1 MARFILFRIIQAIAT
16 LIVLSAAVF
25 FGTDLTGDAALAMA
39 PGDARPEEIQ
49 QIRENLG
56 LDRPAIIRYFDYLG
70 LDGRGVITGDFGRSY
85 NKRLPTSQLVLERV
99 PNTVQLAIAALLIAI
114 VIGIPLGILSAV
126 KRDSFLDKLGKTFAI
141 LGMSMPQ
148 FWLAI
153 ILMWIF
159 AVELNLLPVFGKEG
173 LDPRYFVI
181 PAFSIAVFTMAGF
194 MRLTRSAMLEVLDS
208 EYVKFAR
215 IKGLAEQLV
224 IFKHALKN
232 AVIPVLTFGGISFA
246 GLLNGS
252 IVVEVIFNWP
262 GLGLLMLEGIRT
274 RDVPIIEATI
284 LVSGFLYI
292 VMSTFVDIAYAYVD
306 PRIRYG

>member
-1 MARFILFRIIQAIAT
+1 MARFIFFRIIQAIAT
-16 LIVLSAAVF
+16 LVVLSAAVF
-25 FGTDLTGDAALAMA
+25 FGTELTGDAALAMA

-56 LDRPAIIRYFDYLG
+56 LDRPSIIRYFDFLG
-70 LDGRGVITGDFGRSY
+70 GLFVGDFGRSY
-85 NKRLPTSQLVLERV
+85 NKRLPAGDLVLARV
-99 PNTVQLAIAALLIAI
+99 PNTVQLAVAALLLAV

-126 KRDSFLDKLGKTFAI
+126 KRDSWMDRVGKGFAI

-153 ILMWIF
+153 ILMWVF

-252 IVVEVIFNWP
+252 IVVETIFNWP
-262 GLGLLMLEGIRT
+262 GLGILMLEGIRT
-274 RDVPIIEATI
+274 RDTPIIEATI
-284 LVSGFLYI
+284 LVSGFLY
-292 VMSTFVDIAYAYVD
+292 VLMSTLVDIAYAYVD

>member
-1 MARFILFRIIQAIAT
+1 MDILARFIFFRIIQAIAT
-16 LIVLSAAVF
+16 LVVLSAAVF

-39 PGDARPEEIQ
+39 PGDARPSEIE
-49 QIRENLG
+49 QIRQNLG
-56 LDRPAIIRYFDYLG
+56 LDRPAIVRYFDYLG
-70 LDGRGVITGDFGRSY
+70 GLFVGDFGDSY
-85 NKRLPTSQLVLERV
+85 NKRLPARELVLARV

-126 KRDSFLDKLGKTFAI
+126 KRNSILDRLGKSFAI

-159 AVELNLLPVFGKEG
+159 AVRLNLLPVFGKEG

-292 VMSTFVDIAYAYVD
+292 LMSTLVDIAYAYVD

>member
-16 LIVLSAAVF
+16 LVVLSAAVF

-49 QIRENLG
+49 AIRENLG
-56 LDRPAIIRYFDYLG
+56 LDRPVIIRYFDYVGNIL
-70 LDGRGVITGDFGRSY
+70 VGDFGRSY

-99 PNTVQLAIAALLIAI
+99 PNTVQLAIAALFIAV

-153 ILMWIF
+153 ILMWVF

-215 IKGLAEQLV
+215 VKGLAEQLV

-292 VMSTFVDIAYAYVD
+292 VMSTLVDIAYAYVD

>member
-16 LIVLSAAVF
+16 LVVLSAAVF

-49 QIRENLG
+49 AIRENLG
-56 LDRPAIIRYFDYLG
+56 LDRPVIIRYFDYLG
-70 LDGRGVITGDFGRSY
+70 NILVGDFGRSY

-99 PNTVQLAIAALLIAI
+99 PNTVQLAIAALFIAV

-153 ILMWIF
+153 ILMWVF

-215 IKGLAEQLV
+215 VKGLAEQLV

-292 VMSTFVDIAYAYVD
+292 VMSTLVDIAYAYVD

>member
-1 MARFILFRIIQAIAT
+1 
-16 LIVLSAAVF
+16 
-25 FGTDLTGDAALAMA
+25 
-39 PGDARPEEIQ
+39 
-49 QIRENLG
+49 
-56 LDRPAIIRYFDYLG
+56 
-70 LDGRGVITGDFGRSY
+70 
-85 NKRLPTSQLVLERV
+85 
-99 PNTVQLAIAALLIAI
+99 
-114 VIGIPLGILSAV
+114 
-126 KRDSFLDKLGKTFAI
+126 
-141 LGMSMPQ
+141 
-148 FWLAI
+148 
-153 ILMWIF
+153 MWIF
-159 AVELNLLPVFGKEG
+159 AVRLNLLPVFGKEG

-292 VMSTFVDIAYAYVD
+292 LMSTLVDIAYAYVD

>member
-1 MARFILFRIIQAIAT
+1 MARFIFFRIIQAIAT
-16 LIVLSAAVF
+16 LVVLSAAVF
-25 FGTDLTGDAALAMA
+25 FGTELTGDAALAMA

-56 LDRPAIIRYFDYLG
+56 LDRPPVIRYFDYLG
-70 LDGRGVITGDFGRSY
+70 GLFVGDFGRSY
-85 NKRLPTSQLVLERV
+85 NKRQPAGDLVLERV

-126 KRDSFLDKLGKTFAI
+126 KRDSWMDRVGKGFAI

-153 ILMWIF
+153 ILMWVF
-159 AVELNLLPVFGKEG
+159 AVRLDLLPVFGKEG
-173 LDPRYFVI
+173 LDPRYFII

-262 GLGLLMLEGIRT
+262 GLGQLMLEGIRT
-274 RDVPIIEATI
+274 RDTPIIEATI

-292 VMSTFVDIAYAYVD
+292 LMSTLVDIAYAYVD

>member
-16 LIVLSAAVF
+16 LVVLSAAVF

-49 QIRENLG
+49 AIRENLG
-56 LDRPAIIRYFDYLG
+56 LDRPVIIRYFDYLG
-70 LDGRGVITGDFGRSY
+70 SILVGDFGRSY

-99 PNTVQLAIAALLIAI
+99 PNTVQLAIAALFIAV

-153 ILMWIF
+153 ILMWVF

-215 IKGLAEQLV
+215 VKGLAEQLV

-274 RDVPIIEATI
+274 RDVPVIEATI

-292 VMSTFVDIAYAYVD
+292 VMSTLVDIAYAYVD

>member
-1 MARFILFRIIQAIAT
+1 M
-16 LIVLSAAVF
+16 
-25 FGTDLTGDAALAMA
+25 
-39 PGDARPEEIQ
+39 
-49 QIRENLG
+49 
-56 LDRPAIIRYFDYLG
+56 
-70 LDGRGVITGDFGRSY
+70 GDFGRSY
-85 NKRLPTSQLVLERV
+85 NKRQPAFDIVMERI
-99 PNTVQLAIAALLIAI
+99 PNTVQLAITALAIAI
-114 VIGIPLGILSAV
+114 IVGIPLGILSAV
-126 KRDSFLDKLGKTFAI
+126 KRDSFLDRLGKSFAI

-159 AVELNLLPVFGKEG
+159 AVEFQLLPTFGKQG
-173 LDPRYFVI
+173 LDPRYFII

-252 IVVEVIFNWP
+252 IVVEVIFSWP

-284 LVSGFLYI
+284 LTSGFLYI
-292 VMSTFVDIAYAYVD
+292 LMSTIVDIAYAYVD

>member
-1 MARFILFRIIQAIAT
+1 MARFIFFRIIQAIAT
-16 LIVLSAAVF
+16 LVVLSAAVY
-25 FGTDLTGDAALAMA
+25 FGTELTGDAALAMA

-56 LDRPAIIRYFDYLG
+56 LDRPAIVRYFDFLG
-70 LDGRGVITGDFGRSY
+70 GLFVGDFGRSY
-85 NKRLPTSQLVLERV
+85 NKRLPAGDLVLARV
-99 PNTVQLAIAALLIAI
+99 PNTVQLAVAALFIAI

-126 KRDSFLDKLGKTFAI
+126 KRDSWMDRVGKGFAI

-159 AVELNLLPVFGKEG
+159 AVQLDLLPVFGKEG
-173 LDPRYFVI
+173 LDPRYFII

-262 GLGLLMLEGIRT
+262 GLGILMLEGIRT
-274 RDVPIIEATI
+274 RDTPIIEATI
-284 LVSGFLYI
+284 LVSGFLY
-292 VMSTFVDIAYAYVD
+292 VLMSTLVDIAYAYVD

>member
-1 MARFILFRIIQAIAT
+1 MVQFILFRIVQAVAT
-16 LIVLSAAVF
+16 LVVLSAAVF

-39 PGDARPEEIQ
+39 PGDARPAEIE
-49 QIRENLG
+49 QIRRNLG

-70 LDGRGVITGDFGRSY
+70 GIFVGDFGRSY
-85 NKRLPTSQLVLERV
+85 SKRLPAFDLVAERI
-99 PNTVQLAIAALLIAI
+99 PNTVQLAFSALLIALL
-114 VIGIPLGILSAV
+114 IGIPLGVMSAV
-126 KRDSFLDKLGKTFAI
+126 KRDGILDKIGKTVAI

-153 ILMWIF
+153 ILMWVF
-159 AVELNLLPVFGKEG
+159 AVYLNLLPTFGKEG

-208 EYVKFAR
+208 EYIKFAR
-215 IKGLAEQLV
+215 MKGMSEYLV

-252 IVVEVIFNWP
+252 IVVEVIFSWP
-262 GLGLLMLEGIRT
+262 GLGQLMLEGIRT

-284 LVSGFLYI
+284 LVSGFLY
-292 VMSTFVDIAYAYVD
+292 VLMSTIVDIAYAYVD

>member
-1 MARFILFRIIQAIAT
+1 MARFVFFRIIQAIAT
-16 LIVLSAAVF
+16 LVVLSAAVF

-39 PGDARPEEIQ
+39 PGDARPNEIE
-49 QIRENLG
+49 QIRQNLG
-56 LDRPAIIRYFDYLG
+56 LDRPAIVRYFDYLG
-70 LDGRGVITGDFGRSY
+70 GLFVGDFGDSY
-85 NKRLPTSQLVLERV
+85 NKRLPARELVLARV

-126 KRDSFLDKLGKTFAI
+126 KRNSILDRLGKSFAI

-159 AVELNLLPVFGKEG
+159 AVRLNLLPVFGKEG

-292 VMSTFVDIAYAYVD
+292 LMSTLVDIAYAYVD

>member
-1 MARFILFRIIQAIAT
+1 MARFIFFRIIQAIAT
-16 LIVLSAAVF
+16 LVVLSAAVF
-25 FGTDLTGDAALAMA
+25 FGTELTGDAALAMA

-56 LDRPAIIRYFDYLG
+56 LDRPAVIRYFDYLG
-70 LDGRGVITGDFGRSY
+70 GLFVGDFGRSY
-85 NKRLPTSQLVLERV
+85 NKRRPAGNLVLERV
-99 PNTVQLAIAALLIAI
+99 PNTVQLAVAALLIAV

-126 KRDSFLDKLGKTFAI
+126 KRDSWMDRVGKGFAI

-153 ILMWIF
+153 ILMWVF
-159 AVELNLLPVFGKEG
+159 AVELGLLPVFGKEG

-262 GLGLLMLEGIRT
+262 GLGLLMIEGIRT
-274 RDVPIIEATI
+274 RDTPIIEATI

-292 VMSTFVDIAYAYVD
+292 LMSTLVDIAYAYVD
-306 PRIRYG
+306 PRIRFG

>member
-1 MARFILFRIIQAIAT
+1 MARFIFFRIIQAIAT

-56 LDRPAIIRYFDYLG
+56 LDRPAIIRYVDYLG
-70 LDGRGVITGDFGRSY
+70 GILVGDFGRSY

-99 PNTVQLAIAALLIAI
+99 PNTIQLAVAALLIA
-114 VIGIPLGILSAV
+114 VTIGIPLGILSAV
-126 KRDSFLDKLGKTFAI
+126 KRDSFLDKLGKSFAI

-292 VMSTFVDIAYAYVD
+292 IMSTLVDIAYAYVD

>member
-1 MARFILFRIIQAIAT
+1 MARFMFFRVIQAIAT

-56 LDRPAIIRYFDYLG
+56 LDRPVIVRYFDYLG
-70 LDGRGVITGDFGRSY
+70 GILVGDFGRSY
-85 NKRLPTSQLVLERV
+85 NKRLPVAGLVLERV
-99 PNTVQLAIAALLIAI
+99 PNTVQLAVAALLIAV

-126 KRDSFLDKLGKTFAI
+126 KRDSFLDKLGKSFAI

-292 VMSTFVDIAYAYVD
+292 IMSTLVDIAYAYVD

>member
-1 MARFILFRIIQAIAT
+1 MARFIFFRIIQAIAT
-16 LIVLSAAVF
+16 LVVLSAAVF
-25 FGTDLTGDAALAMA
+25 FGTELTGDAALAMA

-56 LDRPAIIRYFDYLG
+56 LDRPAVIRYFDYLG
-70 LDGRGVITGDFGRSY
+70 GLFVGDFGRSY
-85 NKRLPTSQLVLERV
+85 NKRRPAGNLVLERV
-99 PNTVQLAIAALLIAI
+99 PNTVQLAVAALLIAVI
-114 VIGIPLGILSAV
+114 IGIPLGILSAV
-126 KRDSFLDKLGKTFAI
+126 KRDSWMDRVGKGFAI

-153 ILMWIF
+153 ILMWVF
-159 AVELNLLPVFGKEG
+159 AVELGLLPVFGKEG

-262 GLGLLMLEGIRT
+262 GLGLLMIEGIRT
-274 RDVPIIEATI
+274 RDTPIIEATI

-292 VMSTFVDIAYAYVD
+292 LMSTLVDIAYAYVD
-306 PRIRYG
+306 PRIRFG

>member
-1 MARFILFRIIQAIAT
+1 MARFIFFRIIQAIAT
-16 LIVLSAAVF
+16 LVVLSAAVF

-39 PGDARPEEIQ
+39 PGDARPSEIE
-49 QIRENLG
+49 QIRQNLG
-56 LDRPAIIRYFDYLG
+56 LDRPAIVRYFDYLG
-70 LDGRGVITGDFGRSY
+70 GLFVGDFGDSY
-85 NKRLPTSQLVLERV
+85 NKRLPARELVLARV
-99 PNTVQLAIAALLIAI
+99 PNTVQLAIAALFIAI

-126 KRDSFLDKLGKTFAI
+126 KRNSILDRLGKSFAI

-159 AVELNLLPVFGKEG
+159 AVRLNLLPVFGKEG

-292 VMSTFVDIAYAYVD
+292 LMSTLVDIAYAYVD

>member
-1 MARFILFRIIQAIAT
+1 MIRFILFRIIQAIAT
-16 LIVLSAAVF
+16 LVVLSAAVF
-25 FGTDLTGDAALAMA
+25 FGTELTGDAALAMA

-56 LDRPAIIRYFDYLG
+56 LDRPAIIRYFDFLG
-70 LDGRGVITGDFGRSY
+70 GLFVGDFGRSY
-85 NKRLPTSQLVLERV
+85 NKRLPAGDLVLARV
-99 PNTVQLAIAALLIAI
+99 PNTVQLAVAALFLAV

-126 KRDSFLDKLGKTFAI
+126 KRDSWMDRVGKGFAI

-153 ILMWIF
+153 ILMWVF
-159 AVELNLLPVFGKEG
+159 AVELGLLPVFGKDG

-252 IVVEVIFNWP
+252 IVVEVIFSWP
-262 GLGLLMLEGIRT
+262 GLGNLMLEGIRT
-274 RDVPIIEATI
+274 RDTPIIEATI
-284 LVSGFLYI
+284 LVSGFLY
-292 VMSTFVDIAYAYVD
+292 VLMSTLVDIAYAYVD

>member
-1 MARFILFRIIQAIAT
+1 MDILARFIFFRIIQAIAT
-16 LIVLSAAVF
+16 LVVLSAAVF

-39 PGDARPEEIQ
+39 PGDARPNEIE
-49 QIRENLG
+49 QIRQNLG
-56 LDRPAIIRYFDYLG
+56 LDRPAIVRYFDYLG
-70 LDGRGVITGDFGRSY
+70 GLFVGDFGDSY
-85 NKRLPTSQLVLERV
+85 NKRLPARELVLARV

-126 KRDSFLDKLGKTFAI
+126 KRNSILDRLGKSFAI

-159 AVELNLLPVFGKEG
+159 AVRLNLLPVFGKEG

-292 VMSTFVDIAYAYVD
+292 LMSTLVDIAYAYVD

>member
-1 MARFILFRIIQAIAT
+1 MARFMFFRVIQAIAT

-56 LDRPAIIRYFDYLG
+56 LDRPVIVRYVDYLG
-70 LDGRGVITGDFGRSY
+70 GILIGDFGRSY
-85 NKRLPTSQLVLERV
+85 NKRLPVAGLVLERV
-99 PNTVQLAIAALLIAI
+99 PNTVQLAVAALFIAV

-126 KRDSFLDKLGKTFAI
+126 RRDTILDKLGKSFAI

-292 VMSTFVDIAYAYVD
+292 IMSTLVDIAYAYVD

>member
-1 MARFILFRIIQAIAT
+1 MARFIFFRIIQAIAT
-16 LIVLSAAVF
+16 LVVLSAAVY
-25 FGTDLTGDAALAMA
+25 FGTELTGDAALAMA

-56 LDRPAIIRYFDYLG
+56 LDRPAIIRYLDFLG
-70 LDGRGVITGDFGRSY
+70 GLFVGDFGRSY
-85 NKRLPTSQLVLERV
+85 NKRLPASDLVLARV
-99 PNTVQLAIAALLIAI
+99 PNTVQLAVAALFIAI

-126 KRDSFLDKLGKTFAI
+126 KRGSWLDRLGKGFAI

-153 ILMWIF
+153 ILMWVF
-159 AVELNLLPVFGKEG
+159 AVELDLLPVFGKEG
-173 LDPRYFVI
+173 LDPRYFII

-262 GLGLLMLEGIRT
+262 GLGNLMLDGIRT
-274 RDVPIIEATI
+274 RDTPIIEATI
-284 LVSGFLYI
+284 LVSGFLY
-292 VMSTFVDIAYAYVD
+292 VLMSTLVDIAYAYVD

>member
-1 MARFILFRIIQAIAT
+1 MARFMFFRVIQAIAT
-16 LIVLSAAVF
+16 LVVLSAAVF

-39 PGDARPEEIQ
+39 PGDARPEEIR

-56 LDRPAIIRYFDYLG
+56 LDRPVIVRYFDYLG
-70 LDGRGVITGDFGRSY
+70 GILIGDFGRSY
-85 NKRLPTSQLVLERV
+85 NKRLPVAGLVLERV
-99 PNTVQLAIAALLIAI
+99 PNTVQLAVAALIIAV

-126 KRDSFLDKLGKTFAI
+126 KRDTFLDKLGKSFAI

-153 ILMWIF
+153 ILMWVF
-159 AVELNLLPVFGKEG
+159 AVELDLLPVYGKEG

-292 VMSTFVDIAYAYVD
+292 IMSTLVDIAYAYVD

>member
-16 LIVLSAAVF
+16 LVVLSAAVF

-39 PGDARPEEIQ
+39 PGDAKPSEIEA
-49 QIRENLG
+49 IRRNLG
-56 LDRPAIIRYFDYLG
+56 LDRPVVVRYFDYLG
-70 LDGRGVITGDFGRSY
+70 GLFMGDFGRSY
-85 NKRLPTSQLVLERV
+85 NKRQPAFDIVMERI
-99 PNTVQLAIAALLIAI
+99 PNTVQLAITALIIAI

-126 KRDSFLDKLGKTFAI
+126 KRDSILDRVGKSFAI

-159 AVELNLLPVFGKEG
+159 AVEFQLLPTFGKQG

-252 IVVEVIFNWP
+252 IVVEVIFSWP

-284 LVSGFLYI
+284 LTSGFLYI
-292 VMSTFVDIAYAYVD
+292 LMSTIVDIAYAYVD

>member
-1 MARFILFRIIQAIAT
+1 MFFRVIQAIAT

-56 LDRPAIIRYFDYLG
+56 LDRPVIVRYFDYLG
-70 LDGRGVITGDFGRSY
+70 GILTGDFGRSY
-85 NKRLPTSQLVLERV
+85 NKRLPVAGLVLERV
-99 PNTVQLAIAALLIAI
+99 PNTVQLAVAALLVAV

-126 KRDSFLDKLGKTFAI
+126 KRDSFLDKLGKSFAI

-159 AVELNLLPVFGKEG
+159 AVELDLLPVFGKEG

-292 VMSTFVDIAYAYVD
+292 IMSTLVDIAYAYVD

>member
-1 MARFILFRIIQAIAT
+1 MARFVFFRIIQAIAT
-16 LIVLSAAVF
+16 LVVLSAAVF

-39 PGDARPEEIQ
+39 PGDARPSEIE
-49 QIRENLG
+49 QIRQNLG
-56 LDRPAIIRYFDYLG
+56 LDRPAIVRYFDYLG
-70 LDGRGVITGDFGRSY
+70 GLFVGDFGDSY
-85 NKRLPTSQLVLERV
+85 NKRLPARELVLARV

-126 KRDSFLDKLGKTFAI
+126 KRNSILDRLGKSFAI

-159 AVELNLLPVFGKEG
+159 AVRLNLLPVFGKEG

-292 VMSTFVDIAYAYVD
+292 LMSTLVDIAYAYVD

>member
-1 MARFILFRIIQAIAT
+1 MIRFILFRIIQAIAT
-16 LIVLSAAVF
+16 LVVLSAAVF

-56 LDRPAIIRYFDYLG
+56 LDRPAIIRYFDYIG
-70 LDGRGVITGDFGRSY
+70 GVFVGDFGDSY
-85 NKRLPTSQLVLERV
+85 TKRLPSSEIVLSRV
-99 PNTVQLAIAALLIAI
+99 PNTIQLAVSALFIAV

-126 KRDSFLDKLGKTFAI
+126 KRDSWMDRVGKGFAI

-159 AVELNLLPVFGKEG
+159 AVQLNLLPVFGKEG
-173 LDPRYFVI
+173 LDPRYFII

-292 VMSTFVDIAYAYVD
+292 LMSTLVDIAYAYVD

>member
-1 MARFILFRIIQAIAT
+1 MVRFMFFRVIQAIAT

-70 LDGRGVITGDFGRSY
+70 GIVVGDFGRSY
-85 NKRLPTSQLVLERV
+85 NKRLPTSQLVFERV
-99 PNTVQLAIAALLIAI
+99 PNTVQLAVAALFIA
-114 VIGIPLGILSAV
+114 VAIGIPLGILSAV
-126 KRDSFLDKLGKTFAI
+126 KRDSILDKLGKSFAI

-292 VMSTFVDIAYAYVD
+292 VMSTLVDIAYAYVD

>member
-1 MARFILFRIIQAIAT
+1 MIRFILFRIIQAIAT
-16 LIVLSAAVF
+16 LVVLSAAVF
-25 FGTDLTGDAALAMA
+25 FGTELTGDAALAMA

-56 LDRPAIIRYFDYLG
+56 LDRPSIIRYFDFLG
-70 LDGRGVITGDFGRSY
+70 GLFVGDFGRSY
-85 NKRLPTSQLVLERV
+85 NKRLPAGDLVLARV
-99 PNTVQLAIAALLIAI
+99 PNTVQLAVAALFLAV

-126 KRDSFLDKLGKTFAI
+126 KRDSWMDRVGKGFAI

-153 ILMWIF
+153 ILMWVF
-159 AVELNLLPVFGKEG
+159 AVELGLLPVFGKDG

-252 IVVEVIFNWP
+252 IVVEVIFSWP
-262 GLGLLMLEGIRT
+262 GLGNLMLEGIRT
-274 RDVPIIEATI
+274 RDTPIIEATI
-284 LVSGFLYI
+284 LVSGFLY
-292 VMSTFVDIAYAYVD
+292 VLMSTLVDIAYAYVD

>member
-1 MARFILFRIIQAIAT
+1 MARFIFFRIIQAIAT
-16 LIVLSAAVF
+16 LVVLSAAVF

-49 QIRENLG
+49 AIRENLG
-56 LDRPAIIRYFDYLG
+56 LDRPVIIRYFDYVGGIL
-70 LDGRGVITGDFGRSY
+70 VGDFGRSY

-99 PNTVQLAIAALLIAI
+99 PNTVQLAIAALFIAV

-126 KRDSFLDKLGKTFAI
+126 KRDSILDKVGKSFAI

-153 ILMWIF
+153 ILMWVF
-159 AVELNLLPVFGKEG
+159 AVELDLLPVFGKEG

-215 IKGLAEQLV
+215 VKGLAEQLV

-292 VMSTFVDIAYAYVD
+292 LMSTLVDIAYAYVD

>member
-1 MARFILFRIIQAIAT
+1 LARFVFFRIIQAIAT
-16 LIVLSAAVF
+16 LVVLSAAVF

-39 PGDARPEEIQ
+39 PGDARPSEIE
-49 QIRENLG
+49 QIRQNLG
-56 LDRPAIIRYFDYLG
+56 LDRPAIVRYFDYLG
-70 LDGRGVITGDFGRSY
+70 GLFVGDFGDSY
-85 NKRLPTSQLVLERV
+85 NKRLPARELVLARV

-126 KRDSFLDKLGKTFAI
+126 KRNSILDRLGKSFAI

-153 ILMWIF
+153 ILIWIF
-159 AVELNLLPVFGKEG
+159 AVRLNLLPVFGKEG

-292 VMSTFVDIAYAYVD
+292 LMSTLVDIAYAYVD

>member
-1 MARFILFRIIQAIAT
+1 MARFMFFRVIQAIAT

-56 LDRPAIIRYFDYLG
+56 LDRPVIVRYFDYLG
-70 LDGRGVITGDFGRSY
+70 GILTGDFGRSY
-85 NKRLPTSQLVLERV
+85 NKRLPVAGLVLERV
-99 PNTVQLAIAALLIAI
+99 PNTVQLAIAALLIAV

-126 KRDSFLDKLGKTFAI
+126 KRDSFLDKLGKSFAI

-292 VMSTFVDIAYAYVD
+292 IMSTLVDIAYAYVD

>member
-1 MARFILFRIIQAIAT
+1 MARFIFFRIIQAIAT
-16 LIVLSAAVF
+16 LVVLSAAVF
-25 FGTDLTGDAALAMA
+25 FGTELTGDAALAMA

-56 LDRPAIIRYFDYLG
+56 LDRPAIIRYFDFLG
-70 LDGRGVITGDFGRSY
+70 GLFVGDFGRSY
-85 NKRLPTSQLVLERV
+85 NKRLPAGDLVLARV
-99 PNTVQLAIAALLIAI
+99 PNTVQLAVAALLLAV

-126 KRDSFLDKLGKTFAI
+126 KRDSWMDRVGKGFAI

-153 ILMWIF
+153 ILMWVF

-252 IVVEVIFNWP
+252 IVVETIFNWP
-262 GLGLLMLEGIRT
+262 GLGILMLEGIRT
-274 RDVPIIEATI
+274 RDTPIIEATI
-284 LVSGFLYI
+284 LVSGFLY
-292 VMSTFVDIAYAYVD
+292 VLMSTLVDIAYAYVD